1 MKPSGVKPTADAPA
15 GGAPAGAASSGDAG
29 AGFVRR
35 CLPHPWMSVF
45 LLLAW
50 LLLQRSLAPGTLLA
64 GVLVALGLGWVFGKL
79 RPPAARVRN
88 VPLLVRL
95 LLRVAGDIVRSNL
108 AVARIV
114 LRPRGRVRSGLVSIP
129 LELTDPYGLA
139 VLACII
145 TSTPGT
151 IWVDHDSVRR
161 VLLIH
166 VLDLVD
172 EAASIESIKDRYEQP
187 LLEIFQ

>member
-1 MKPSGVKPTADAPA
+1 M
-15 GGAPAGAASSGDAG
+15 
-29 AGFVRR
+29 RR
-35 CLPHPWMSVF
+35 WLPHPLMSVF

-50 LLLQRSLAPGTLLA
+50 LLLQQSLALA
-64 GVLVALGLGWVFGKL
+64 TWLVGVLVALGLGWAFGKL

-88 VPLLVRL
+88 VPLLARL
-95 LLRVAGDIVRSNL
+95 LLRVTGDIVRSNL

-114 LRPRGRVRSGLVSIP
+114 LRPGGQVRSGFVSIP

-151 IWVDHDSVRR
+151 IWVDHDSTHRM
-161 VLLIH
+161 LLIH

-172 EAASIESIKDRYEQP
+172 ETAWIEDIKGRYERP

>member
-1 MKPSGVKPTADAPA
+1 MNPAAAGPSRI
-15 GGAPAGAASSGDAG
+15 
-29 AGFVRR
+29 RR
-35 CLPHPWMSVF
+35 WLPHPLMSAF

-64 GVLVALGLGWVFGKL
+64 GVLLALGLGWAFGKL

-88 VPLLVRL
+88 LPLLVRL
-95 LLRVAGDIVRSNL
+95 LLRVVVDIVRSNL

-114 LRPRGRVRSGLVSIP
+114 LRPRGQVRSGFVSIP

-151 IWVDHDSVRR
+151 IWVDHDSARR

-172 EAASIESIKDRYEQP
+172 EAAWIGDIKHRYERP

>member
-1 MKPSGVKPTADAPA
+1 VK
-15 GGAPAGAASSGDAG
+15 
-29 AGFVRR
+29 RW
-35 CLPHPWMSVF
+35 LPHPLMSVF

-50 LLLQRSLAPGTLLA
+50 LLLQRSLALGTLLV
-64 GVLVALGLGWVFGKL
+64 GVLVALGLGWAFGKL

-88 VPLLVRL
+88 VPLAVRL
-95 LLRVAGDIVRSNL
+95 MLRVTGDIVRSNL

-114 LRPRGRVRSGLVSIP
+114 LRPGGQVRSGFVSIP

-139 VLACII
+139 ALACII

-151 IWVDHDSVRR
+151 IWVDHDSARR

-172 EAASIESIKDRYEQP
+172 ETAWIEDIKRRYERP

>member
-1 MKPSGVKPTADAPA
+1 MI
-15 GGAPAGAASSGDAG
+15 
-29 AGFVRR
+29 RR
-35 CLPHPWMSVF
+35 CLPHPLMSGF

-50 LLLQRSLAPGTLLA
+50 LLLQRSLAPATLLA
-64 GVLVALGLGWVFGKL
+64 GVLVALGLGWAFGKL
-79 RPPAARVRN
+79 RPPAARIRN

-95 LLRVAGDIVRSNL
+95 LLRVMGDIVRSNL
-108 AVARIV
+108 AVARLV
-114 LRPRGRVRSGLVSIP
+114 LRPGGQVRSGFVSVP

-139 VLACII
+139 ALACII

-151 IWVDHDSVRR
+151 IWVDHDSTRR

-172 EAASIESIKDRYEQP
+172 EAAWIGNIKRRYERP

>member
-1 MKPSGVKPTADAPA
+1 
-15 GGAPAGAASSGDAG
+15 
-29 AGFVRR
+29 
-35 CLPHPWMSVF
+35 MSAF

-50 LLLQRSLAPGTLLA
+50 LLLQRSLAPGTLLV
-64 GVLVALGLGWVFGKL
+64 GVLVALGLGWAFGKL
-79 RPPAARVRN
+79 RPPMARVRN
-88 VPLLVRL
+88 VPLAARL
-95 LLRVAGDIVRSNL
+95 LLRVMGDIVRSNL

-114 LRPRGRVRSGLVSIP
+114 LRPGGQVRSGFVSIP

-139 VLACII
+139 ALACII

-151 IWVDHDSVRR
+151 IWVDHDSARR

-172 EAASIESIKDRYEQP
+172 ETAWIEDIKRRYERP

>member
-1 MKPSGVKPTADAPA
+1 VKP
-15 GGAPAGAASSGDAG
+15 AAT
-29 AGFVRR
+29 RR
-35 CLPHPWMSVF
+35 WLPHPLMSAF

-50 LLLQRSLAPGTLLA
+50 LLLQRSLAAGTLLA
-64 GVLVALGLGWVFGKL
+64 GMLVALGLGWAFGKL

-88 VPLLVRL
+88 LPLLVRL
-95 LLRVAGDIVRSNL
+95 LLRVMGDIVRSNL
-108 AVARIV
+108 AVARLV
-114 LRPRGRVRSGLVSIP
+114 LRTRGQVRSGFVAIP

-151 IWVDHDSVRR
+151 IWVDHDSARR

-166 VLDLVD
+166 VLDLID
-172 EAASIESIKDRYEQP
+172 EVAWIEDIKRRYERP

>member
-1 MKPSGVKPTADAPA
+1 VKPARGKPA
-15 GGAPAGAASSGDAG
+15 
-29 AGFVRR
+29 FFRR
-35 CLPHPWMSVF
+35 WLPHPLMAGF

-50 LLLQRSLAPGTLLA
+50 LLLRQSLAPGTIVVGA
-64 GVLVALGLGWVFGKL
+64 VLGLGLAWAFGQL
-79 RPPAARVRN
+79 RPPAARVRHW
-88 VPLLVRL
+88 PLLGRL

-114 LRPRGRVRSGLVSIP
+114 LRPRRDGFRSGFVAIP

-139 VLACII
+139 ALACII

-151 IWVDHDSVRR
+151 IWVDHDSVRN

-172 EAASIESIKDRYEQP
+172 ETAWIATIKRRYERP

>member
-1 MKPSGVKPTADAPA
+1 MTPVAARPSL
-15 GGAPAGAASSGDAG
+15 
-29 AGFVRR
+29 VRR
-35 CLPHPWMSVF
+35 CLPHPLMSAF

-50 LLLQRSLAPGTLLA
+50 LLLQRSLAPGTLLG
-64 GVLVALGLGWVFGKL
+64 GVLVALGLGWTFGRL
-79 RPPAARVRN
+79 GPPAARVRN
-88 VPLLVRL
+88 APLFAWL
-95 LLRVAGDIVRSNL
+95 LLRVIGDIVRSNL

-114 LRPRGRVRSGLVSIP
+114 LRPRGEVRSGFVSVP

-151 IWVDHDSVRR
+151 IWVDHDSARR

-172 EAASIESIKDRYEQP
+172 EAAWIADIKRRYERP

>member
-1 MKPSGVKPTADAPA
+1 MN
-15 GGAPAGAASSGDAG
+15 SGDAKPSTL
-29 AGFVRR
+29 RR
-35 CLPHPWMSVF
+35 WLPHPLMSAF

-64 GVLVALGLGWVFGKL
+64 GAVVALGLGWAFGKL

-95 LLRVAGDIVRSNL
+95 LLRVMGDIVRSNL
-108 AVARIV
+108 AVARLV
-114 LRPRGRVRSGLVSIP
+114 LRPRGQGHSGFVSIP

-151 IWVDHDSVRR
+151 IWVDHDSTRHL
-161 VLLIH
+161 LLIH

-172 EAASIESIKDRYEQP
+172 EAVWIADIKQRYERP

>member
-1 MKPSGVKPTADAPA
+1 MKPAAMKPAPMK
-15 GGAPAGAASSGDAG
+15 
-29 AGFVRR
+29 RW
-35 CLPHPWMSVF
+35 LPHPLMSAF

-64 GVLVALGLGWVFGKL
+64 GVLVALGLGWAFGKL

-95 LLRVAGDIVRSNL
+95 LLRVMGDIVRSNL
-108 AVARIV
+108 AVARLV
-114 LRPRGRVRSGLVSIP
+114 LRPRGQARSGFVAIP

-139 VLACII
+139 TLACII

-151 IWVDHDSVRR
+151 IWVDHDSARR

-172 EAASIESIKDRYEQP
+172 EAAWIEDIKRRYERP